1 MSLGAGECPSL
12 FLDPGDPEQAL
23 YVVRIELDCL
33 PVGVEGPLW
42 IGEAGDGTE
51 VAVGGGIPAI
61 LFDPR
66 LLGGSDGMKQLCRLG
81 GLVCFEQLE
90 RFRQA
95 LVALRCAGG
104 RRGDGF
110 ADRLLDTRQ
119 RFCFAGGDQP
129 ANECCLLGLLL
140 LEALETL
147 GTDLRRGCDQRLDP
161 LEGDHA
167 DQSDD
172 SEPDQF
178 GDKVPGLL
186 ERYRRQRKGFDLA
199 TAAEGG

>member
-1 MSLGAGECPSL
+1 
-12 FLDPGDPEQAL
+12 
-23 YVVRIELDCL
+23 
-33 PVGVEGPLW
+33 
-42 IGEAGDGTE
+42 
-51 VAVGGGIPAI
+51 
-61 LFDPR
+61 
-66 LLGGSDGMKQLCRLG
+66 
-81 GLVCFEQLE
+81 
-90 RFRQA
+90 
-95 LVALRCAGG
+95 
-104 RRGDGF
+104 
-110 ADRLLDTRQ
+110 
-119 RFCFAGGDQP
+119 
-129 ANECCLLGLLL
+129 LL